1 MTATN
6 SSVTQKAASQ
16 DFCNLL
22 QIGRTTFWRLTKM
35 DGFPA
40 PIRIGRAVRWDLAE
54 VEAFLKNREAWK

>member
-6 SSVTQKAASQ
+6 SPATQKAAAQ
-16 DFCNLL
+16 EFCNLF

-54 VEAFLKNREAWK
+54 VEAFLKKQGA

>member
-1 MTATN
+1 MTTTKSPA
-6 SSVTQKAASQ
+6 TQKAAAQ

-54 VEAFLKNREAWK
+54 VEAFLKKQGA